1 MLNFWPFFYF
11 CSDLPKFWYMS
22 NRLIGKHLSFF
33 FNGFLFFFGVI
44 MYAKSVTSPSGFLC
58 NSLLRRNK
66 RTLLCSIKFLHTLFL
81 ENEVKTS
88 ETKNR

>member
-33 FNGFLFFFGVI
+33 SMVFSFFFGEI
-44 MYAKSVTSPSGFLC
+44 MYAKRVTFPSGFLC
-58 NSLLRRNK
+58 NSLLKEKQKN
-66 RTLLCSIKFLHTLFL
+66 SIVFYQIFAYVISRK
-81 ENEVKTS
+81 
-88 ETKNR
+88 